1 MMATPTTAISVACPR
16 CGSIGKSGRSSCC
29 GRGGSWFRNCG
40 SAGNMKLQHTW
51 RAGIQACEARPQESK
66 AVPSR
71 HQGVGAPGVAAMA
84 SYNGA
89 EAASTA
95 ATNTSTLMSF
105 LSRSPAYVLMAH
117 HTPGSTSIITQ
128 ESTFFLALV
137 FTVSLIN

>member
-71 HQGVGAPGVAAMA
+71 HQGVGAPSVAAMA

-89 EAASTA
+89 EAALTA
-95 ATNTSTLMSF
+95 ANTSTLMSF
-105 LSRSPAYVLMAH
+105 LSSSPAYVLMAH